1 MQLNQ
6 IGNDLTN
13 RLKELTLN
21 IYKYAHD
28 YAIERDI
35 IIADTKLEFGFID
48 GKLSLIDELL
58 TPDSSRFWDLHGYSP
73 GKTQPNYDKQFVR
86 NWLLSQDW
94 DRQPPAPKL
103 PDNIVANTIA
113 RYHDVFNKLTNQQIQ

>member
-1 MQLNQ
+1 MNEAFL
-6 IGNDLTN
+6 
-13 RLKELTLN
+13 LKLAFKDCISSGKSIVSQTLN

-35 IIADTKLEFGFID
+35 IFADTKLEFGFID

-73 GKTQPNYDKQFVR
+73 GKTQPNYDKQFVQL
-86 NWLLSQDW
+86 NVHKKN
-94 DRQPPAPKL
+94 AK
-103 PDNIVANTIA
+103 IVS
-113 RYHDVFNKLTNQQIQ
+113 KKKSG

>member
-1 MQLNQ
+1 M
-6 IGNDLTN
+6 
-13 RLKELTLN
+13 
-21 IYKYAHD
+21 
-28 YAIERDI
+28 
-35 IIADTKLEFGFID
+35 GFTWVQ
-48 GKLSLIDELL
+48 S
-58 TPDSSRFWDLHGYSP
+58 